1 MIELLLESLMLIAR
15 WDVVIALLVGAIGGV
30 IIGAIPGVGPAVAIA
45 ILLPATYKLEPLV
58 GLTVLLGIYGAA
70 LYGGA
75 IPAILINTP
84 GTPVNALTTYDGH
97 PIARR
102 GEPRRALSLAYS
114 ASFIGGIVSVL
125 ALIFLTPKLAAV
137 APYFGSRD
145 ILMAALLG
153 LILVILTHRGQTLAA
168 AALVGMGVFIT
179 VVGMEPVRFSD
190 RFVFGLPWLRG
201 GLALIP
207 AVLGLFAISQAFIL
221 LQSSDVPRQIP
232 KVEGSPFAGLF
243 EVFRRLKRVALCSS
257 GFGIIMGIIPGVGEF
272 LAQFFS
278 YGLAQKLSKTPEKFG
293 KGSSE
298 GLVAAESAN
307 NAVPAAAMIPLLALG
322 IPGEALTAMML
333 SVFRVHNLIPGPKLF
348 ETQSEFV
355 VGLYVCLF
363 LINFVVLAFL
373 LTATPLLI
381 RVIKVPERFL
391 GVVVLTLALVG
402 VYSIRNSLP
411 DCWVAIGF
419 GLLGYVLRRVN
430 WPLVPIILG
439 MVLGAIIEAKLRT
452 SMARVET
459 PLDFVNRPVS
469 ATIAVIIV
477 LALAAHVWTE
487 IRNYRQ
493 RRTKTSPS
501 A

>member
-1 MIELLLESLMLIAR
+1 
-15 WDVVIALLVGAIGGV
+15 
-30 IIGAIPGVGPAVAIA
+30 
-45 ILLPATYKLEPLV
+45 
-58 GLTVLLGIYGAA
+58 
-70 LYGGA
+70 
-75 IPAILINTP
+75 
-84 GTPVNALTTYDGH
+84 
-97 PIARR
+97 
-102 GEPRRALSLAYS
+102 
-114 ASFIGGIVSVL
+114 
-125 ALIFLTPKLAAV
+125 
-137 APYFGSRD
+137 
-145 ILMAALLG
+145 
-153 LILVILTHRGQTLAA
+153 
-168 AALVGMGVFIT
+168 
-179 VVGMEPVRFSD
+179 
-190 RFVFGLPWLRG
+190 
-201 GLALIP
+201 
-207 AVLGLFAISQAFIL
+207 
-221 LQSSDVPRQIP
+221 
-232 KVEGSPFAGLF
+232 
-243 EVFRRLKRVALCSS
+243 
-257 GFGIIMGIIPGVGEF
+257 MGIIPGVGEF

-348 ETQSEFV
+348 ETQAEFV

-439 MVLGAIIEAKLRT
+439 MVLGEIIEAKLRT

-501 A
+501 S

>member
-1 MIELLLESLMLIAR
+1 MFRLGLAAKYLSFAF
-15 WDVVIALLVGAIGGV
+15 
-30 IIGAIPGVGPAVAIA
+30 PAVGIVLIWGYGG
-45 ILLPATYKLEPLV
+45 ILSLGQAAFFGLGSYMMAMFLKLEAAANPDSSSGTALSTFFGTE
-58 GLTVLLGIYGAA
+58 GLPDFMAWNSVEVLPWWWEPFHHAWFT
-70 LYGGA
+70 

-102 GEPRRALSLAYS
+102 GEPRRARSLAYS
-114 ASFIGGIVSVL
+114 ASFIGGIISVL
-125 ALIFLTPKLAAV
+125 ALIFLTPKLAAI

-221 LQSSDVPRQIP
+221 LQSSDVPRKIP
-232 KVEGSPFAGLF
+232 KVMGSPFAGLF

-257 GFGIIMGIIPGVGEF
+257 GFGIIMGIIPGVGAF

-278 YGLAQKLSKTPEKFG
+278 YGLAQTLSTTPENFAT
-293 KGSSE
+293 GSSE

-391 GVVVLTLALVG
+391 GVVVLTLDLVR
-402 VYSIRNSLP
+402 VYSLRHSLP
-411 DCWVAIGF
+411 ACSVATGF
-419 GLLGYVLRRVN
+419 GLSHYVHTR
-430 WPLVPIILG
+430 
-439 MVLGAIIEAKLRT
+439 
-452 SMARVET
+452 
-459 PLDFVNRPVS
+459 
-469 ATIAVIIV
+469 AT
-477 LALAAHVWTE
+477 
-487 IRNYRQ
+487 
-493 RRTKTSPS
+493 
-501 A
+501 

>member
-1 MIELLLESLMLIAR
+1 
-15 WDVVIALLVGAIGGV
+15 
-30 IIGAIPGVGPAVAIA
+30 
-45 ILLPATYKLEPLV
+45 
-58 GLTVLLGIYGAA
+58 
-70 LYGGA
+70 
-75 IPAILINTP
+75 
-84 GTPVNALTTYDGH
+84 
-97 PIARR
+97 
-102 GEPRRALSLAYS
+102 
-114 ASFIGGIVSVL
+114 
-125 ALIFLTPKLAAV
+125 
-137 APYFGSRD
+137 
-145 ILMAALLG
+145 
-153 LILVILTHRGQTLAA
+153 
-168 AALVGMGVFIT
+168 
-179 VVGMEPVRFSD
+179 
-190 RFVFGLPWLRG
+190 
-201 GLALIP
+201 
-207 AVLGLFAISQAFIL
+207 
-221 LQSSDVPRQIP
+221 
-232 KVEGSPFAGLF
+232 
-243 EVFRRLKRVALCSS
+243 
-257 GFGIIMGIIPGVGEF
+257 
-272 LAQFFS
+272 
-278 YGLAQKLSKTPEKFG
+278 
-293 KGSSE
+293 
-298 GLVAAESAN
+298 
-307 NAVPAAAMIPLLALG
+307 MIPLLALG

-348 ETQSEFV
+348 ETQAEFV

-391 GVVVLTLALVG
+391 GVVVLTLAVVG

-439 MVLGAIIEAKLRT
+439 MVLGEIIEAKLRT
-452 SMARVET
+452 SKARVET
-459 PLDFVNRPVS
+459 PLDFVTRPVS

>member
-102 GEPRRALSLAYS
+102 VEPRRALSLAYS
-114 ASFIGGIVSVL
+114 ASFIGGIISVL
-125 ALIFLTPKLAAV
+125 ALIFLTPKPSSAASDV
-137 APYFGSRD
+137 YKRQYFGSRD

-221 LQSSDVPRQIP
+221 LQSSDVPRKIP
-232 KVEGSPFAGLF
+232 KVAGSPFAGLF
-243 EVFRRLKRVALCSS
+243 EVFRRLKRVVLCSS

-402 VYSIRNSLP
+402 VYSLSL
-411 DCWVAIGF
+411 IH
-419 GLLGYVLRRVN
+419 
-430 WPLVPIILG
+430 I
-439 MVLGAIIEAKLRT
+439 
-452 SMARVET
+452 
-459 PLDFVNRPVS
+459 
-469 ATIAVIIV
+469 
-477 LALAAHVWTE
+477 
-487 IRNYRQ
+487 
-493 RRTKTSPS
+493 
-501 A
+501 